1 MTLPHY
7 KWSAASLAAAIRE
20 NRITSQ
26 EVVQA
31 HLDRI
36 SSVNKTVNAVTV
48 TLEEQALRQAQDADR
63 QVAQGAPIGPF
74 HGVPVTLKE
83 NFDVVG
89 TATTHGVVGL
99 RDAFPKDDAP
109 VVGFLKQAGAIPI
122 GRTNLPDYGARWH
135 TDNDLWGAT
144 LNPWDP
150 DRTPGGSSGGEAAA
164 IATGMSPL
172 GIGNDMGGSLRHP
185 AHCCGIAALKP
196 SLGRISQTAT
206 AMFTGPP
213 LFYSQMAAVNGPMAR
228 HVGDLRLALRVMS
241 QSDPGDPLWT
251 PALDPSVD
259 VGHPIRVA
267 LTTDPAGHGV
277 NRDVEQG
284 VRKAADV
291 LADAGYEIEEIDP
304 PSVEE
309 SGLVLER
316 IANTEFVSYLPAM
329 LEGMS
334 GASGTILKR
343 IIDDFEPD
351 LATYMTAI
359 GDRHRIARAW
369 SLFMVKFPLVLGPI
383 STMQPFHVGY
393 DLEGPDELNRFVRSI
408 RLTEICNLLGLP
420 SVAVPVQMANGL
432 PQAVQVIGP
441 RFHEE
446 LCLSAAEAIE
456 QHQGVITPIDPVGLA
471 SPA

>member
-1 MTLPHY
+1 M
-7 KWSAASLAAAIRE
+7 AAAIRDK
-20 NRITSQ
+20 RVSSQ

-31 HLDRI
+31 HLNRI
-36 SSVNKTVNAVTV
+36 AEVNEAVNAVTV
-48 TLEEQALRQAQDADR
+48 VMGEQALRDALEADR
-63 QVAQGAPIGPF
+63 QVARGDSVGPL
-74 HGVPVTLKE
+74 HGVPITLKE

-89 TATTHGVVGL
+89 TATTMGVVGL
-99 RDAFPKDDAP
+99 RDTFPEADAP
-109 VVGFLKQAGAIPI
+109 VVAHLKRAGAIPI

-135 TDNDLWGAT
+135 TDNDLRGAT

-150 DRTPGGSSGGEAAA
+150 SRTPGGSSGGEAVA

-172 GIGNDMGGSLRHP
+172 GVGNDMGGSLRHP
-185 AHCCGIAALKP
+185 AQCCGIAALKP

-206 AMFTGPP
+206 SIFTEPP

-228 HVGDLRLALRVMS
+228 HVGDLRLALQVMS
-241 QSDPGDPLWT
+241 QADPGDPLWI
-251 PALDPSVD
+251 PALDPSAD
-259 VGHPIRVA
+259 MAFPIRIA
-267 LTTDPAGHGV
+267 LTTNPAGHGV
-277 NRDVEQG
+277 DRDVEHA
-284 VRKAADV
+284 VHKAANV
-291 LADAGYEIEEIDP
+291 LADAGYVIEEIDP

-334 GASGTILKR
+334 SDNGTILKR

-369 SLFMVKFPLVLGPI
+369 SLFMAKFPLVLGPI

-393 DLEGPDELNRFVRSI
+393 DLEGPDELYRFVRSI
-408 RLTEICNLLGLP
+408 RLTEVCNLLGLP
-420 SVAVPVQMANGL
+420 SVAVPVQITNGL
-432 PQAVQVIGP
+432 PQTVQLIGP

-456 QHQGVITPIDPVGLA
+456 QHRKALTPIDPLGGPD
-471 SPA
+471 SR